1 MNRLEHFVDEND
13 NLINLIKKLP
23 DQLHPNVMA
32 TFPLDSNCVHDLM
45 NLMLTGSIQTEAS
58 FFATTA
64 CGMFE
69 GLLEIREEYEE
80 EEDYATVLQ
89 PGVKKE
95 ASGVNPGGEGEA
107 GEGEV
112 EDDEFARIMS
122 KLNELQMQ
130 EELEGEDGD
139 DYISEEQDS
148 SVESVEESE
157 LLGVVNGIGDKT
169 NHNKIDYEKSAAK
182 QESSISVLEKV
193 SGHSSFIGEPM
204 RYSDA
209 FTGSIVEH
217 ARNLETNTHCLMQ
230 QPSGSQPSKPVSIF
244 KAQRR

>member
-1 MNRLEHFVDEND
+1 MNRLQHFPISSITTLWRVPF
-13 NLINLIKKLP
+13 KRRLP
-23 DQLHPNVMA
+23 SSLQLLA
-32 TFPLDSNCVHDLM
+32 
-45 NLMLTGSIQTEAS
+45 
-58 FFATTA
+58 
-64 CGMFE
+64 E
-69 GLLEIREEYEE
+69 GLLEIREEYEEE

-148 SVESVEESE
+148 SVESIEESE
-157 LLGVVNGIGDKT
+157 LLGVPRVK
-169 NHNKIDYEKSAAK
+169 EKAI
-182 QESSISVLEKV
+182 QVLPE
-193 SGHSSFIGEPM
+193 
-204 RYSDA
+204 RYPHKHVDDLLKA

-230 QPSGSQPSKPVSIF
+230 PSGSQPSKPVSRF

>member
-1 MNRLEHFVDEND
+1 M
-13 NLINLIKKLP
+13 
-23 DQLHPNVMA
+23 
-32 TFPLDSNCVHDLM
+32 
-45 NLMLTGSIQTEAS
+45 
-58 FFATTA
+58 
-64 CGMFE
+64 
-69 GLLEIREEYEE
+69 
-80 EEDYATVLQ
+80 LQ

-122 KLNELQMQ
+122 KLNELEMQ

-148 SVESVEESE
+148 SVESIEESE

-204 RYSDA
+204 RYSDVRELTFRFMFMVICFFSSCFITFDA
-209 FTGSIVEH
+209 
-217 ARNLETNTHCLMQ
+217 AK
-230 QPSGSQPSKPVSIF
+230 SQRKSYSSLTREIST
-244 KAQRR
+244 QTCR

>member
-1 MNRLEHFVDEND
+1 MKKKK
-13 NLINLIKKLP
+13 IKE
-23 DQLHPNVMA
+23 
-32 TFPLDSNCVHDLM
+32 
-45 NLMLTGSIQTEAS
+45 EAS
-58 FFATTA
+58 
-64 CGMFE
+64 GVNP
-69 GLLEIREEYEE
+69 
-80 EEDYATVLQ
+80 VLQ
-89 PGVKKE
+89 TGVKKE

-122 KLNELQMQ
+122 KLNELEMQ
-130 EELEGEDGD
+130 EQLEGEDGD

-169 NHNKIDYEKSAAK
+169 NHNKIDYEKSSAK
-182 QESSISVLEKV
+182 QESSISVLEKPRV
-193 SGHSSFIGEPM
+193 KEKAIQVLPE
-204 RYSDA
+204 RYPHKHADDLLKA

>member
-13 NLINLIKKLP
+13 NLIKKLP
-23 DQLHPNVMA
+23 DQLHHNVPFKRRLPSSLQLLA
-32 TFPLDSNCVHDLM
+32 
-45 NLMLTGSIQTEAS
+45 
-58 FFATTA
+58 
-64 CGMFE
+64 E
-69 GLLEIREEYEE
+69 GLLEIREEYEEE

-122 KLNELQMQ
+122 KLNELEMQ

-148 SVESVEESE
+148 SVESIEESE

-182 QESSISVLEKV
+182 QESSISVLEKPRV
-193 SGHSSFIGEPM
+193 KEKAIQVLPE
-204 RYSDA
+204 RYPHKHADDLLKA

>member
-23 DQLHPNVMA
+23 DQLHHNVPFKRRLPSSLQLLA
-32 TFPLDSNCVHDLM
+32 
-45 NLMLTGSIQTEAS
+45 
-58 FFATTA
+58 
-64 CGMFE
+64 E
-69 GLLEIREEYEE
+69 GLLEIREEYEEE

-148 SVESVEESE
+148 SVESIEESE

-230 QPSGSQPSKPVSIF
+230 PSGSQPSKPVSIF

>member
-1 MNRLEHFVDEND
+1 
-13 NLINLIKKLP
+13 
-23 DQLHPNVMA
+23 
-32 TFPLDSNCVHDLM
+32 
-45 NLMLTGSIQTEAS
+45 
-58 FFATTA
+58 
-64 CGMFE
+64 
-69 GLLEIREEYEE
+69 
-80 EEDYATVLQ
+80 
-89 PGVKKE
+89 
-95 ASGVNPGGEGEA
+95 
-107 GEGEV
+107 
-112 EDDEFARIMS
+112 MS

-148 SVESVEESE
+148 SVESIEESE

-204 RYSDA
+204 RYSDVRELTFRFMFMVICFFPHVLLLLMQPRVKEKAIQVLPERYPHKHADDLLKA

-230 QPSGSQPSKPVSIF
+230 VHFYLPQEEHIISNAGNIILIACF
-244 KAQRR
+244 CL

>member
-1 MNRLEHFVDEND
+1 MNRLQHFVDEND
-13 NLINLIKKLP
+13 NLIKKLP
-23 DQLHPNVMA
+23 DQLHHNVMVPFKRRLPSSLQLLA
-32 TFPLDSNCVHDLM
+32 
-45 NLMLTGSIQTEAS
+45 
-58 FFATTA
+58 
-64 CGMFE
+64 E
-69 GLLEIREEYEE
+69 GLLEIREEYEEE

-112 EDDEFARIMS
+112 EDDEFSRIMS

-148 SVESVEESE
+148 SVESIEESE

-169 NHNKIDYEKSAAK
+169 NHNKIDYEKSSAK
-182 QESSISVLEKV
+182 QESSISVLEKPRV
-193 SGHSSFIGEPM
+193 KEKAIQVLPE
-204 RYSDA
+204 RYPHKHVDDLLKA

-230 QPSGSQPSKPVSIF
+230 PSGSQPSKPVSRF

>member
-1 MNRLEHFVDEND
+1 M
-13 NLINLIKKLP
+13 
-23 DQLHPNVMA
+23 
-32 TFPLDSNCVHDLM
+32 
-45 NLMLTGSIQTEAS
+45 
-58 FFATTA
+58 
-64 CGMFE
+64 
-69 GLLEIREEYEE
+69 
-80 EEDYATVLQ
+80 LQ

-148 SVESVEESE
+148 SVESIEESE

-204 RYSDA
+204 RYSDVRELT
-209 FTGSIVEH
+209 FRFMFMVICFFPHV
-217 ARNLETNTHCLMQ
+217 LLLLMQ
-230 QPSGSQPSKPVSIF
+230 PRVKE
-244 KAQRR
+244 KAIQVLPERYPHKHADDLLKVRKTFYCNLLFFSFYKQTFLLLMLAT